1 MGHPGLNGCAP
12 NQHATDEEYRIALNG
27 DLSARCDYWR
37 RNKTRSEKVRITEFV
52 ERMGGYTEAL
62 LNILGP
68 DGVFFYEEGVGSHSD
83 GYGGYYDIYFNE
95 SKDGRKERLRFARM
109 MVEMYGQEGQDD
121 K

>member
-62 LNILGP
+62 LNILGR

-83 GYGGYYDIYFNE
+83 GYYDIYFNE